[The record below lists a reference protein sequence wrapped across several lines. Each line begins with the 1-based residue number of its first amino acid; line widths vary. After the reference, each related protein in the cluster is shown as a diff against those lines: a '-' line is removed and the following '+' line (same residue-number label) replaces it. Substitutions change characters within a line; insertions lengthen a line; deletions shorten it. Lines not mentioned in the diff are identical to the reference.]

1 VNVIDEREEHPMA
14 SYQSEFT
21 YWVRRRERFLVEAGG
36 ESLEAGG
43 ESPIGDRT
51 RGNDQDLTELLEPAA
66 WAVASACI
74 ARTNRN
80 GAVSPVPP
88 SAARS
93 SALGAP
99 CIQR

>member
-1 VNVIDEREEHPMA
+1 MA
-14 SYQSEFT
+14 GYRSEFT
-21 YWVRRRERFLVEAGG
+21 YWVRRRECFLVEAGG

-51 RGNDQDLTELLEPAA
+51 RGKDQDLTELLEPAA
-66 WAVASACI
+66 WAAAAACI
-74 ARTNRN
+74 VRTNRN
-80 GAVSPVPP
+80 GAVNPVPP
-88 SAARS
+88 SAARI

>member
-1 VNVIDEREEHPMA
+1 MA
-14 SYQSEFT
+14 SYRSEFT
-21 YWVRRRERFLVEAGG
+21 YRVRRRECFLVEAGG

-66 WAVASACI
+66 WAVAAACI
-74 ARTNRN
+74 AHTNRS

-88 SAARS
+88 SAARR
-93 SALGAP
+93 SALEAP
-99 CIQR
+99 CTQR